1 VIIRNGLI
9 SNTGTAYSFDD
20 LANLDTCIADNLF
33 RQHGSTKC
41 LDYCPT
47 GSEKL
52 FFPRVCSE
60 GPDIELSTAVFTLIT
75 EFPMKFFEGQISK
88 GRYLGGAIDLG
99 LDLVRG
105 IDDPIFLPFRGM
117 YFDGHNDFMRLVD
130 FIFSGDASISV
141 VLRKPTIAVG
151 TLFSLDTGAADDAE
165 LAISF
170 EGAG

>member
-1 VIIRNGLI
+1 
-9 SNTGTAYSFDD
+9 
-20 LANLDTCIADNLF
+20 
-33 RQHGSTKC
+33 
-41 LDYCPT
+41 
-47 GSEKL
+47 
-52 FFPRVCSE
+52 
-60 GPDIELSTAVFTLIT
+60 
-75 EFPMKFFEGQISK
+75 MKFFEGQISK